1 MTLRKIADPPQTCA
15 HVEHEPPKLI
25 VLDPGTWEHEC
36 PGCGHKTIFTVE
48 EALWTLRYPEP
59 DPLPPQRWDH
69 PWPPWPRE
77 PPYYP
82 PLKYTVTDST
92 REVCHGLS

>member
-48 EALWTLRYPEP
+48 EVRWTLRFPEP
-59 DPLPPQRWDH
+59 YPQ
-69 PWPPWPRE
+69 
-77 PPYYP
+77 PYYPDLQITWYP